1 MKMDDDPIKRAS
13 EFDGTLRTFLATAK
27 SAGWV
32 EPEEQVRSI
41 LVCVHQL
48 VDDGLLPP
56 DTIEKLFWM
65 LEALAIAEH
74 GKG

>member
-1 MKMDDDPIKRAS
+1 MDDDPIKRAS